1 MFLTPPHLEP
11 PPSPL
16 PLGSLHWSV
25 VCKLF
30 PQTWPLS
37 AFCNIKAFVPQE
49 AERLMSSDN
58 SVVLLEPRNDRP
70 FVTHKIHSY
79 TLTPRDQR
87 TRDHEAK
94 ESFKLIILL
103 LTNCFLTLLF
113 HLYFSSRLQVKPKK
127 IQLLVSPSE
136 DKVSMK
142 RTFRFNVLGA
152 PEIPFIKIRLS
163 GRAPSSL
170 PLAPKPS
177 S

>member
-1 MFLTPPHLEP
+1 
-11 PPSPL
+11 
-16 PLGSLHWSV
+16 
-25 VCKLF
+25 
-30 PQTWPLS
+30 
-37 AFCNIKAFVPQE
+37 
-49 AERLMSSDN
+49 MSSDN
-58 SVVLLEPRNDRP
+58 SVILLEPRNDRP
-70 FVTHKIHSY
+70 FVMHKIHSY
-79 TLTPRDQR
+79 TLTPRDR
-87 TRDHEAK
+87 DRGTRDRQAK

-127 IQLLVSPSE
+127 RQLLVSPSE

-163 GRAPSSL
+163 RRAPSSL